1 MLAEAADWLR
11 RRSSSAADWPAE
23 LLLGLKG
30 SDRVSVV
37 LPARDEQDTVGRI
50 VSTIRRDLVER
61 TPLVDEI
68 VVIDSRSVDET
79 AAVAA
84 AAGAKVFGQD
94 TILPRLPCLSGKG
107 EALWK
112 SLAVTSGDIVVFVD
126 ADLVNFSSSFVTGL
140 LGPLLSCPDVSYVKA
155 CYDRPYNG
163 AEESFAGGG
172 RVTELVAR
180 PLINLHWPQLA
191 GVIQPLGGEYAG
203 RRSLL
208 ERLPFMT
215 GYGVELGLLLDALQ
229 EVGLDGLAQV
239 DLGVREHSHQSTE
252 ALAAMAAQ
260 ILQTAWS
267 RLDRHGLMMPLS
279 SPSST
284 LTQFRR
290 GTSGYVPADRDT
302 ELGERPPM
310 IEIPE
315 YALTARAGGRAG
327 LERHSGN

>member
-1 MLAEAADWLR
+1 MLAEAAEWLR

-30 SDRVSVV
+30 ATRVSVV
-37 LPARDEQDTVGRI
+37 LPARDEQDTVGGI
-50 VSTIRRDLVER
+50 VSTIRRELVER
-61 TPLVDEI
+61 VPLVDEI
-68 VVIDSRSVDET
+68 VVIDSRSVDGT

-84 AAGAKVFGQD
+84 AAGAKVFAQD
-94 TILPRLPCLSGKG
+94 AILPRLPCLSGKG

-140 LGPLLSCPDVSYVKA
+140 LGPLLACPDVSYVKA

-163 AEESFAGGG
+163 AEAAFAGGG

-180 PLINLHWPQLA
+180 PLLNMHWPLLA
-191 GVIQPLGGEYAG
+191 GVVQPLGGEYAG

-215 GYGVELGLLLDALQ
+215 GYGVELGLLLDAL
-229 EVGLDGLAQV
+229 EAAGLDGLAQV

-252 ALAAMAAQ
+252 ALAAMASQ
-260 ILQTAWS
+260 IMQTAWS

-279 SPSST
+279 SPSPE
-284 LTQFRR
+284 LTQFQR
-290 GTSGYVPADRDT
+290 GSSGYLPLDRET
-302 ELGERPPM
+302 AVGERPPM
-310 IEIPE
+310 VEIPE
-315 YALTARAGGRAG
+315 YALTLRP
-327 LERHSGN
+327 